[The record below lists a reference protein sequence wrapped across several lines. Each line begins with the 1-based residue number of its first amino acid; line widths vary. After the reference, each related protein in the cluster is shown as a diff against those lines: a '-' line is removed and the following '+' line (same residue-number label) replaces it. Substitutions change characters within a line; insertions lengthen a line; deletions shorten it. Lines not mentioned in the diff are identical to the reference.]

1 MLIMNLNVLLGPGGL
16 SLHSVTEAGELLFWS
31 EYYQYF
37 SIILTAECKG

>member
-1 MLIMNLNVLLGPGGL
+1 MLIMNLNVLLGDL

-37 SIILTAECKG
+37 FNNFNCRM